1 MRHSFDTE
9 PRLMALTEAE
19 IEAQAAPRTW
29 MYGGLGF
36 NGSLTEAHARW
47 TRHARRAAY
56 LPMAQIARR
65 PR

>member
-19 IEAQAAPRTW
+19 IEAQAAPRSW
-29 MYGGLGF
+29 MHS
-36 NGSLTEAHARW
+36 GSSFSGALADPQARW
-47 TRHARRAAY
+47 SRQARAAY
-56 LPMAQIARR
+56 WQMSQIVRR

>member
-29 MYGGLGF
+29 MHA
-36 NGSLTEAHARW
+36 GSAFSGALADPHARW
-47 TRHARRAAY
+47 SQQARRAAY
-56 LPMAQIARR
+56 WQMSQVVRR

>member
-29 MYGGLGF
+29 MHSGWGF
-36 NGSLTEAHARW
+36 SGTLSDPQARW
-47 TRHARRAAY
+47 SRQARRAAY
-56 LPMAQIARR
+56 WQMSQIARR